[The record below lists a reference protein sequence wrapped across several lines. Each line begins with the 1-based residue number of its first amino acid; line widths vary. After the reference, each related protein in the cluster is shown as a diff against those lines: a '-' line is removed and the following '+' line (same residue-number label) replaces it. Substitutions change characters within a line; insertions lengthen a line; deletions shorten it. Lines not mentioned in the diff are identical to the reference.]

1 MMWKQCAH
9 LSHRAKFSRSYH
21 TEATRGSE
29 RKENMDLSDEPK
41 HKKKTR
47 KHGVYPTILGNSHC
61 RENRKV
67 NIIALPRRSL
77 AYSDTKHTAAA
88 TAAASGARKKKR
100 GKCTVCS
107 PIECLTFVVVSFVCT
122 SVWTLRVSLLP
133 PPHRMPSISRLASKQ
148 RETVQWG
155 GTRQKQKRT
164 RERRSGEDAKPSR
177 FAIK

>member
-133 PPHRMPSISRLASKQ
+133 PPIACLASP
-148 RETVQWG
+148 VLHPN
-155 GTRQKQKRT
+155 
-164 RERRSGEDAKPSR
+164 RERQYSGGGLVKNKKERVKEEVEKTQSQADLP
-177 FAIK
+177 